1 MLAEYSSTVNKLSF
15 VLGSQSPRRHLI
27 FRENLG
33 LKFQV
38 VLSNFPEDILK
49 SSCSG
54 PEDYVSKTC
63 FSKARDIILQHYPQ
77 VDAEASYPHIIVTAD
92 TIVVQGDEILEKPT
106 SRENCRY
113 ILNKLSDRSHEVIT
127 AVSIAALLKPSSS
140 SSASSISAYQIST
153 FVEKSVVDFA
163 KLSESSIESYM
174 DTGEPFDKA
183 GGYGIQGFGSSF
195 VKGIRG
201 CFFNV
206 MGFPVH
212 RFCAEIIPILIQF
225 EKEQPFF

>member
-1 MLAEYSSTVNKLSF
+1 MLAEYSSTINKLSI
-15 VLGSQSPRRHLI
+15 VLGSQSPRRHQI
-27 FRENLG
+27 FRDNLG
-33 LKFQV
+33 FKFQV
-38 VLSNFPEDILK
+38 VLSNFPENIDK
-49 SSCSG
+49 ASCSS
-54 PEDYVSKTC
+54 PDDYVRKTC
-63 FSKARDIILQHYPQ
+63 FSKSRDIILQHYPLAPA
-77 VDAEASYPHIIVTAD
+77 VSSYPSLIVTAD

-106 SRENCRY
+106 SRDNCRY

-127 AVSIAALLKPSSS
+127 AVSIAALINSSMNTES
-140 SSASSISAYQIST
+140 SVGAYHIRT
-153 FVEKSVVDFA
+153 FSETSMVDFA
-163 KLSESSIESYM
+163 KLSESCIESYM

-183 GGYGIQGFGSSF
+183 GGYGIQGFGSSL

-212 RFCAEIIPILIQF
+212 RFCAELIPILIQF